1 MSTKS
6 NLFAFS
12 GVKGS
17 GKDTASNMLQ
27 YCLSVPKMFRQ
38 YWIYNKFGKLFHKSW
53 KITAFADVMKKM
65 LAVLLNIP
73 IEQFNDRNFKEN
85 FRVNLSTLE
94 CSTSRNQINKILPDT
109 KFNRFAKELNPDI
122 RYYNLTI
129 RQLMQFFATNVMRTF
144 FGENVWITSTLRNAS
159 DKTIISDC
167 RFLNEAKAI
176 KEHGGKLIYINTP
189 NTKFGQH
196 QSEKEME
203 QMLNDNVYDIVI
215 DNSGNL
221 KDLFNKIKN
230 ICEI

>member
-1 MSTKS
+1 MSTKF

-53 KITAFADVMKKM
+53 KIVAFADVMKQM
-65 LAVLLNIP
+65 LADLLNVP
-73 IEQFNDRNFKEN
+73 IDKFNDRYFKEN
-85 FRVNLSTLE
+85 TRINLETLE
-94 CSTSRNQINKILPDT
+94 CVTSTSKITKLLSDARFNKL
-109 KFNRFAKELNPDI
+109 AKELNPDI
-122 RYYNLTI
+122 KYYHLTV

-144 FGENVWITSTLRNAS
+144 FGENIWVTSTLRNAS

-167 RFLNEAKAI
+167 RFINEANAI
-176 KEHGGKLIYINTP
+176 KTKGGKIIYIGTP

-203 QMLNDNVYDIVI
+203 QMLNDNIYDVVI
-215 DNSGNL
+215 DNSGSL
-221 KDLFNKIKN
+221 KDLFNKIKDV
-230 ICEI
+230 CEI